1 MRKGHHCG
9 GALAK
14 MMRLWV
20 CKFNMQ
26 ANRNAIEVTENCPGW
41 SPEENIFILLW
52 TEFEFG

>member
-41 SPEENIFILLW
+41 SPEENIFISLW